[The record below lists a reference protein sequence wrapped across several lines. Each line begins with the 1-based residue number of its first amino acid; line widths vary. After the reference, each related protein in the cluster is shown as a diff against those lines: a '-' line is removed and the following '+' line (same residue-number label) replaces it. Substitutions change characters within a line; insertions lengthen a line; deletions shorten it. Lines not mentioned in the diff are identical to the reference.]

1 MLSLRVSVQR
11 IGRPSSRASQQTRI
25 SSVRPLE
32 DTIFAPKPPPTSGA
46 IDAHLR
52 SAPCPS
58 IPAIASRSW
67 CGVCV
72 LSQTVSLP
80 SSNCAAIERGSSG
93 HGAIR
98 WLTSV
103 PETVTSQ
110 PSKRSSALAAG
121 GCVRAATFV
130 PASGKSSVSSF
141 SASSGSTTTG
151 SGS

>member
-11 IGRPSSRASQQTRI
+11 VDRPSSRASHETMI
-25 SSVRPLE
+25 SSVRPLD
-32 DTIFAPKPPPTSGA
+32 DTIFAPNPPPTSGA
-46 IDAHLR
+46 ITRTSDG
-52 SAPCPS
+52 SIPS

-72 LSQTVSLP
+72 LSHTVSLP
-80 SSNCAAIERGSSG
+80 SSNCAAVERGSSG
-93 HGAIR
+93 HGAMR

-130 PASGKSSVSSF
+130 PAPGKRSVSSF